1 MPNTASLRAQE
12 VVTQRVAYSML
23 EALKHVN
30 ARAKKLLRSS
40 ENLPKKFLFREF
52 VSLVSPGFST
62 LCESGESDRKV
73 LGAISRL
80 SRVHNSGHSCSG
92 SGHHFPNIA
101 CRSVSFTSASRP
113 PGTNCAGVGLRH
125 LACGFSNER
134 NAADFTLVEA
144 MIALG
149 IMVFF
154 TAACLTSIIV
164 SQVSVRKAKEE
175 AIVIDFLTKYTENIK
190 ALPFTSLTVGQPINI
205 LFSGSP
211 LITIPANGT
220 WVSLNTTAYKTFYPD
235 LLWFNNRNPQMK
247 VTLTKTTVSGA
258 LHDIEVN
265 IKVDWD
271 PPISKG
277 GRQEVQVDFLRTMDT
292 SQL

>member
-1 MPNTASLRAQE
+1 MPIAANPRAQE
-12 VVTQRVAYSML
+12 VTTQRVAYSML
-23 EALKHVN
+23 EVLKHVN
-30 ARAKKLLRSS
+30 AHAKKLLSSS
-40 ENLPKKFLFREF
+40 ENPGKKFFFREF
-52 VSLVSPGFST
+52 VSLVSPGFSPSG
-62 LCESGESDRKV
+62 ESGERDRKV
-73 LGAISRL
+73 PGPIPCLNG
-80 SRVHNSGHSCSG
+80 VHNSGHSCSG
-92 SGHHFPNIA
+92 SGHNVPDIA
-101 CRSVSFTSASRP
+101 GISVAFTSVSRP
-113 PGTNCAGVGLRH
+113 PGTNFARVGLRH
-125 LACGFSNER
+125 LACGFPNGR
-134 NAADFTLVEA
+134 NAAAFTLVEA

-190 ALPFTSLTVGQPINI
+190 ALPFTSMTAGQPINI

-235 LLWFNNRNPQMK
+235 LLWFNNRNPQML

-265 IKVDWD
+265 IKVDWN

-277 GRQEVQVDFLRTMDT
+277 GRQEVQVDFLRTKDT